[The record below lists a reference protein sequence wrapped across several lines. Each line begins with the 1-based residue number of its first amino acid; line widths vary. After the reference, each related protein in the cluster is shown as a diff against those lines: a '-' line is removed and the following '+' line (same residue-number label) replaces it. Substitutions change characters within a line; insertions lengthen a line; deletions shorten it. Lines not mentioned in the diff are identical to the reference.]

1 MFTILTIDDEENI
14 RNGLADNFELEGYN
28 VEKAANGKEGLSKIE
43 KGGIDLVITDLRM
56 DGIPGEEVVRRV
68 TTEHPGIPIIVL
80 TGHGSIEDAT
90 AAIKAGA
97 YDFLTKPLDLD
108 HLNHIVKNALK
119 GREQQKII
127 TELQEKIKNGGN
139 SASDMIGKSAELNK
153 VKELIS
159 KAAPSKANV
168 LITGES
174 GVGKELVAK
183 SIHEQSPRK
192 DKPFVIVHCAALSET
207 LLESELF
214 GYEKGAFTGA
224 DTQHKGRFEVAD
236 GGTIFLDE
244 IGEINQATQI
254 KLLRVIQEKSF
265 ERVGGTQSINVDVR
279 IVAATNRNLEEEVHA
294 GHFREDL
301 FYRLNVVRIPMP
313 PLRERKDDIPLLLH
327 AFLREFNIE
336 NEKNITGFDNRA
348 KSAILKYSWPGNI
361 RELKNCVESAVV
373 MCTGDEI
380 KIEDLPASVREKGEE
395 KSITIPIGMTL
406 DEAEMVI
413 IQENLAEDAGSQ
425 KVLKLV
431 QEVADKA
438 AELAEDLRRK
448 VTVAELMQETGWDE
462 DKIRSAIKFSGDNI
476 EDLDSGEKKK
486 N

>member
-28 VEKAANGKEGLSKIE
+28 VEKAANGKEGLAKIAA
-43 KGGIDLVITDLRM
+43 GGIDLVITDLRM
-56 DGIPGEEVVRRV
+56 DGISGEEVVRHV
-68 TTEHPGIPIIVL
+68 TTENPGIPIIVL

-108 HLNHIVKNALK
+108 HLNLIVKNALK

-127 TELQEKIKNGGN
+127 TELQEKIRSGGE
-139 SASDMIGKSAELNK
+139 SATDMIGKSAELNK
-153 VKELIS
+153 VKTLIAKS
-159 KAAPSKANV
+159 APSKANI

-183 SIHEQSPRK
+183 SIHELSPRK

-224 DTQHKGRFEVAD
+224 DSQHKGRFEVAD

-244 IGEINQATQI
+244 IGEINPATQV

-279 IVAATNRNLEEEVHA
+279 IVAATNRNLEEEVKN
-294 GHFREDL
+294 GKFREDL

-336 NEKNITGFDNRA
+336 NEKNILGFDNRA
-348 KSAILKYSWPGNI
+348 KAAILKYNWPGNI

-395 KSITIPIGMTL
+395 KVINIPVGMKL
-406 DEAEMVI
+406 DDAELLI
-413 IQENLAEDAGSQ
+413 IQENLAFCNGN
-425 KVLKLV
+425 KTKC
-431 QEVADKA
+431 
-438 AELAEDLRRK
+438 AELLGIGRK
-448 VTVAELMQETGWDE
+448 TLHRKLGVEE
-462 DKIRSAIKFSGDNI
+462 
-476 EDLDSGEKKK
+476 
-486 N
+486 

>member
-28 VEKAANGKEGLSKIE
+28 VEKAASGKEGLARIE

-56 DGIPGEEVVRRV
+56 DGIPGQEVVRRV
-68 TTEHPGIPIIVL
+68 TTEHPGIPVIVL

-97 YDFLTKPLDLD
+97 FDFLTKPLDLD

-119 GREQQKII
+119 GRQQEQRIS
-127 TELQEKIKNGGN
+127 ELEEKIRTGAA

-153 VKELIS
+153 VKELIA
-159 KAAPSKANV
+159 KAAPSRANV

-183 SIHEQSPRK
+183 SIHEQSSRK
-192 DKPFVIVHCAALSET
+192 EQPFIIVHCAALSES

-224 DTQHKGRFEVAD
+224 ESQHKGRFEIAD

-244 IGEINQATQI
+244 IGEINQSTQV
-254 KLLRVIQEKSF
+254 KLLRVIQEKTF
-265 ERVGGTQSINVDVR
+265 ERVGGTQPITVDVR
-279 IVAATNRNLEEEVHA
+279 LVAATNRNLEEEVKA
-294 GHFREDL
+294 GRFREDL

-336 NEKNITGFDNRA
+336 NQKNITGFDNRA

-373 MCTGDEI
+373 MCNGDEI

-395 KSITIPIGMTL
+395 KAITIPIGMSL
-406 DEAEMVI
+406 EEAEMVI
-413 IQENLAEDAGSQ
+413 IQENLAACNGNKTKCAE
-425 KVLKLV
+425 VLGIGRKTLHRKLGLS
-431 QEVADKA
+431 E
-438 AELAEDLRRK
+438 EE
-448 VTVAELMQETGWDE
+448 
-462 DKIRSAIKFSGDNI
+462 
-476 EDLDSGEKKK
+476 
-486 N
+486 

>member
-127 TELQEKIKNGGN
+127 SELQEKIKNGGN

-192 DKPFVIVHCAALSET
+192 DKPFVIVHCAALSES

-413 IQENLAEDAGSQ
+413 IQENLAACNGNKSKCAEILGIGR
-425 KVLKLV
+425 KTLHRKLGV
-431 QEVADKA
+431 E
-438 AELAEDLRRK
+438 E
-448 VTVAELMQETGWDE
+448 
-462 DKIRSAIKFSGDNI
+462 
-476 EDLDSGEKKK
+476 
-486 N
+486 